1 MQNYDFLLMSFIFL
15 FASHYSSFL
24 RALSL
29 DYDIQCIIHNPL
41 LYIIPKFDK
50 YAVYVFSFIV
60 NQNFNKKT
68 KHFILNTQIH
78 GDISQK
84 VTHLLINIICIK
96 TAINLVFH
104 SVLWVQ
110 LEIFFILLSSLI
122 YKYSKSV
129 KIRSFSY
136 NWCMRTI
143 WTYKTYFFIKVF
155 SCNLMVCSWISV
167 RI

>member
-1 MQNYDFLLMSFIFL
+1 MIFNVLSITPCFISSPNLISMLSMSLALLLIKIL
-15 FASHYSSFL
+15 T
-24 RALSL
+24 
-29 DYDIQCIIHNPL
+29 
-41 LYIIPKFDK
+41 
-50 YAVYVFSFIV
+50 
-60 NQNFNKKT
+60 KKT

-104 SVLWVQ
+104 SVLRVQ